1 MSINKRKDI
10 RRKYARVPLSGEAI
24 LSNSSNP
31 TIKAS
36 IIDISQGGL
45 ALGSFSG
52 EVSTAEYQVEIF
64 TESGERIEFS
74 VKLVRVVDSI
84 VGFIACFRILQID
97 QKNQEI
103 IQNLVFEYQNTCF
116 EFIKQL
122 DECNLLD
129 DKVVDEE
136 GNELKITF
144 EKGFNSNT

>member
-45 ALGSFSG
+45 ALGSFSD
-52 EVSTAEYQVEIF
+52 EVSTAEYQVEIL
-64 TESGERIEFS
+64 TEAGERIELF

-84 VGFIACFRILQID
+84 AGFIAGFRILQID
-97 QKNQEI
+97 QKSQEI
-103 IQNLVFEYQNTCF
+103 IKKLLFEYQKTI

-144 EKGFNSNT
+144 EKGSNSNT

>member
-24 LSNSSNP
+24 LSNTSNP

-45 ALGSFSG
+45 ALGSFSD
-52 EVSTAEYQVEIF
+52 EVSTAEYQVEIL
-64 TESGERIEFS
+64 TEAGERIELF

-84 VGFIACFRILQID
+84 AGFIAGFRILQID
-97 QKNQEI
+97 QKSQEI
-103 IQNLVFEYQNTCF
+103 IKKLLFEYQKTI